1 MERIDLDGADD
12 PRDVAHRAVACL
24 AQGGVMVL
32 PTETTYVLAASA
44 LHPEAVGRLLA
55 ASDPGAGPGPRPALL
70 VRGIEELT
78 DWVPGAPAVGHQLF
92 RRGAGRG
99 LTIRFPTPVGRS
111 LLDRV
116 PGGVREGI
124 ASAGQ
129 LDLRSTHQRFVW
141 EILRLLPAPLV
152 VLSPRG
158 RGGVEPVSAEDIGDG
173 PGAIAVDA
181 DVLVDAGTTALGGPS
196 TVVAVGE
203 DEPGWRIAQQGIIP
217 QDEVTRMSGRMLLFV
232 CTGNTCRSPMA
243 EALFKVALAKRLGC
257 EPGEL
262 PGRGFVVG
270 SAGVGAMN
278 GMPAAGHAIE
288 IVRQR
293 GGSLDAHK
301 SQKATADLVLQA
313 DVIVGMTRE
322 HLDCIVEGLPETAP
336 RVRLLHP
343 QGQDVPDPV
352 GGDREVYSRAARAI
366 EGYIQELLDDLDW
379 A

>member
-24 AQGGVMVL
+24 AQGGVMVV

-44 LHPEAVGRLLA
+44 LHPGAVGRLLD
-55 ASDPGAGPGPRPALL
+55 ASSPGDGPRPALL
-70 VRGIEELT
+70 VRGIEDLT
-78 DWVPGAPAVGHQLF
+78 DWIPDAPAVGRQFF

-99 LTIRFPTPVGRS
+99 LTIRFRTPAGGS
-111 LLDRV
+111 LLDRL
-116 PGGVREGI
+116 PGGVREGVVR
-124 ASAGQ
+124 AET

-141 EILRLLPAPLV
+141 EILQLLPAPLV
-152 VLSPRG
+152 ILAPRG
-158 RGGVEPVSAEDIGDG
+158 RSGVEPVSAEDIGDG

-181 DVLVDAGTTALGGPS
+181 DVLIDAGTTTLGGPS
-196 TVVAVGE
+196 TTVAVGE
-203 DEPGWRIAQQGIIP
+203 GEGEPGWRIAQQGTIP

-257 EPGEL
+257 QPGEL
-262 PGRGFVVG
+262 PSRGFVVG

-301 SQKATADLVLQA
+301 SQKATAHLVLQA

-322 HLDCIVEGLPETAP
+322 HIDCIVEGLPETAS

-352 GGDREVYSRAARAI
+352 GGDREVYNRAAKAI
-366 EGYIQELLDDLDW
+366 EGYIQALLDDLGW